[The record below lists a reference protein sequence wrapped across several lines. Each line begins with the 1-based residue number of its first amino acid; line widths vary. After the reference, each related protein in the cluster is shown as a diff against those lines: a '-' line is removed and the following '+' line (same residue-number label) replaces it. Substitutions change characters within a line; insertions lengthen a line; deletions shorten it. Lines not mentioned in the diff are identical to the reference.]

1 MTFMELLS
9 NGSSRHDQELEGEP
23 RSKIHLVL
31 DLESTHHQLWN
42 NSLDQA
48 CDSISFQFVLF
59 WTTFESEEIP
69 VMSSLSKQFL

>member
-31 DLESTHHQLWN
+31 DLQE
-42 NSLDQA
+42 
-48 CDSISFQFVLF
+48 
-59 WTTFESEEIP
+59 TFESEEIP

>member
-31 DLESTHHQLWN
+31 DLQET
-42 NSLDQA
+42 
-48 CDSISFQFVLF
+48 FVMNRQ
-59 WTTFESEEIP
+59 
-69 VMSSLSKQFL
+69 VMPEAL